1 MIVFEGEVSEKERD
15 LAVRI
20 TNRIM
25 LWIGIIAPLPFVA
38 VTIYVGVCVDYIYLL
53 FLLTYVA
60 FSVIWAFFVKPGEKD
75 KGDIVPIKVEI
86 DDEHVI
92 KETTKNYNT
101 YRVDEVKRVEDYGD
115 FYRIIFYFPH
125 CDRFCICQKD
135 LITQGTI
142 EEFEEMF
149 AGYIVKKQLKK

>member
-1 MIVFEGEVSEKERD
+1 MIVFEGECSEEIKKF
-15 LAVRI
+15 AVNI
-20 TNRIM
+20 GKKIM
-25 LWIGIIAPLPFVA
+25 NFVGIFPSIPFTA
-38 VTIYVGVCVDYIYLL
+38 LTIYLGVCVDYIYML
-53 FLLTYVA
+53 FLVLWLSA
-60 FSVIWAFFVKPGEKD
+60 PIMWHFFIAPNGKEKD
-75 KGDIVPIKVEI
+75 IITPIKVEI

-92 KETTKNYNT
+92 KEMPKNYNT

-149 AGYIVKKQLKK
+149 AGCIVKKQLKK

>member
-1 MIVFEGEVSEKERD
+1 MIVFKGKLSENGRK
-15 LAVRI
+15 LALHDTKI
-20 TNRIM
+20 LKM
-25 LWIGIIAPLPFVA
+25 LIGIITPIPIAALI
-38 VTIYVGVCVDYIYLL
+38 IYVGICVNHIYFYFLLICVVMEIFWGLDKLTDEQKDYIM
-53 FLLTYVA
+53 
-60 FSVIWAFFVKPGEKD
+60 
-75 KGDIVPIKVEI
+75 PIKVEI

-92 KETTKNYNT
+92 KEKTKDYKT

>member
-60 FSVIWAFFVKPGEKD
+60 FSIIWGFFVKPGEKD
-75 KGDIVPIKVEI
+75 KGDIAQIKVEI

>member
-60 FSVIWAFFVKPGEKD
+60 FSVIWVFFVKPGEKD
-75 KGDIVPIKVEI
+75 KGDITPIKVEI

>member
-60 FSVIWAFFVKPGEKD
+60 FSVIWGFFVKPGEKD
-75 KGDIVPIKVEI
+75 KGDITPIKVEI

-149 AGYIVKKQLKK
+149 AGYIVKKQLRK

>member
-1 MIVFEGEVSEKERD
+1 MIVFEGEVSGKERD

-60 FSVIWAFFVKPGEKD
+60 FSVIWGFF
-75 KGDIVPIKVEI
+75 
-86 DDEHVI
+86 
-92 KETTKNYNT
+92 
-101 YRVDEVKRVEDYGD
+101 
-115 FYRIIFYFPH
+115 
-125 CDRFCICQKD
+125 C
-135 LITQGTI
+135 
-142 EEFEEMF
+142 
-149 AGYIVKKQLKK
+149 

>member
-1 MIVFEGEVSEKERD
+1 MIVFEGEVSGKERD

-60 FSVIWAFFVKPGEKD
+60 FSVIWGFFVKPGEKD
-75 KGDIVPIKVEI
+75 KGD
-86 DDEHVI
+86 I

-135 LITQGTI
+135 LIMQGTI

>member
-38 VTIYVGVCVDYIYLL
+38 VTIYVGVRVDYIYLL

-60 FSVIWAFFVKPGEKD
+60 FSVIWGFFVKPGEKD
-75 KGDIVPIKVEI
+75 KGDIAPIKVEI

>member
-1 MIVFEGEVSEKERD
+1 M
-15 LAVRI
+15 
-20 TNRIM
+20 
-25 LWIGIIAPLPFVA
+25 
-38 VTIYVGVCVDYIYLL
+38 
-53 FLLTYVA
+53 
-60 FSVIWAFFVKPGEKD
+60 
-75 KGDIVPIKVEI
+75 
-86 DDEHVI
+86 
-92 KETTKNYNT
+92 
-101 YRVDEVKRVEDYGD
+101 DEVKRVEDYGD

>member
-60 FSVIWAFFVKPGEKD
+60 FSVIWGFFVKPGEKE

>member
-60 FSVIWAFFVKPGEKD
+60 FSVIWGFFVKPGEKD